1 MGTQLTPLG
10 PEGLGLGQSRLPTT
24 LSPSCLHPLLQ
35 AGVGGRVGPRVSR
48 KPLKA
53 LPSRDY
59 SLSFH
64 KTRCLTPGRH
74 LQSMS

>member
-10 PEGLGLGQSRLPTT
+10 PEGLDLGQSHLPAT

-35 AGVGGRVGPRVSR
+35 AGVGGGVGPRVSR

-53 LPSRDY
+53 LPNRDY
-59 SLSFH
+59 PTFH

-74 LQSMS
+74 LQRVS